1 VKKKKSLSRS
11 ILIGLG
17 VALVVVVY
25 AYGFQVTE
33 VNFEETRS
41 EIRLTQ
47 LTRIIRA
54 LAHPNVFEY
63 EQEEVLVE
71 APVYLPCPAG
81 EIDYPE
87 PDTSLPYLLL
97 VPYCEEAGEFIIVQ
111 GENFLPGTRGP
122 INFIPPSGASLT
134 IGSFEVDNEGKFEE
148 TVKLPNRQPVEEAQI
163 IRVIARL
170 DVGWPYFS
178 EVAKATFNK
187 IVETIFLALLA
198 TTFGTLIA
206 IPLSFLAA
214 RNLMS
219 DVKSPMTSVSLMI
232 LGWLIGMALGGLAT
246 RSVAQ
251 LSVRLDDNWLVTG
264 GALVLSLIVAGFVLR
279 WAFSTEEEEQ
289 PPGVVLRVARIL
301 AMVLAALSVILASYL
316 TAHLLYVLGDYLMD
330 VLGSLDFIGFFVA
343 QTGEVL
349 RMVTPLGAALA
360 GGAVI
365 GGVFSQFGL
374 LLTDRFSKSTVRI
387 VDFILAGLTGAA
399 LFAIFGAI
407 IEWLYQFDN
416 LVETF
421 WIPAIVGVILGGL
434 LSLRVGPK
442 DSLPIG
448 MVIYTIMRTLLN
460 AIRAIEPL
468 IYVIIFVVWV
478 GIGPFAGALALALH
492 TIAALA
498 KLYSEQVESISPG
511 PLEAVTATGATRV
524 QTIVYAVVPQIVP
537 PYISFTMYRWDINVR
552 MSTIIG
558 FAGGGGIGF
567 LLQQNIRLLDYR
579 AAAVQMLAIAIVVA
593 SMDYISSALR
603 KRFV

>member
-1 VKKKKSLSRS
+1 
-11 ILIGLG
+11 
-17 VALVVVVY
+17 LVIVVY

-41 EIRLTQ
+41 ETRLTQ

-54 LAHPNVFEY
+54 LAHPNIFEY
-63 EQEEVLVE
+63 EQDEVFVE
-71 APVYLPCPAG
+71 ADVYLPCPAG
-81 EIDYPE
+81 DIDYPE
-87 PDTSLPYLLL
+87 PDTNGPYLLL
-97 VPYCEEAGEFIIVQ
+97 DPYCEQAGESIVVQ
-111 GENFLPGTRGP
+111 GDKFTPGTRGP

-134 IGSFEVDNEGKFEE
+134 IGKFDVDGEGKFEE
-148 TVKLPNRQPVEEAQI
+148 TVQLPNRQPLEEAQV
-163 IRVIARL
+163 IRVIARQ
-170 DVGWPYFS
+170 DVGLPYFS
-178 EVAKATFNK
+178 DVAKATFDK
-187 IVETIFLALLA
+187 ILETIFLALLA

-206 IPLSFLAA
+206 IPLSFMAA

-219 DVKSPMTSVSLMI
+219 DVKSPMMSVSLMI

-246 RSVAQ
+246 RYVAQ
-251 LSVRLDDNWLVTG
+251 LSERLVDNTLYAI
-264 GALVLSLIVAGFVLR
+264 GALILSLIVAGFALR
-279 WAFSTEEEEQ
+279 WAVSTEEEEQ
-289 PPGVVLRVARIL
+289 LPGIGLRAARIL
-301 AMVLAALSVILASYL
+301 AMLLAALSVILALYL
-316 TAHLLYVLGDYLMD
+316 FAHLLFVLGDFLMD
-330 VLGSLDFIGFFVA
+330 VLGLLDFIGFFVA

-349 RMVTPLGAALA
+349 RMVTPLAAALV
-360 GGAVI
+360 GGAVV

-374 LLTDRFSKSTVRI
+374 VLTDRSSLSMARI
-387 VDFILAGLTGAA
+387 VNLLLAGLTGAVLFA
-399 LFAIFGAI
+399 LFGAM
-407 IEWLYQFDN
+407 IEWLYQLAD
-416 LVETF
+416 LMKTF
-421 WIPAIVGVILGGL
+421 WIPAGVGALLGGL

-442 DSLPIG
+442 DLLPVG
-448 MVIYTIMRTLLN
+448 MVIYSVMRTLLN

-524 QTIVYAVVPQIVP
+524 QTIVYAVVPQIIP

>member
-1 VKKKKSLSRS
+1 
-11 ILIGLG
+11 
-17 VALVVVVY
+17 
-25 AYGFQVTE
+25 
-33 VNFEETRS
+33 
-41 EIRLTQ
+41 
-47 LTRIIRA
+47 
-54 LAHPNVFEY
+54 
-63 EQEEVLVE
+63 
-71 APVYLPCPAG
+71 
-81 EIDYPE
+81 
-87 PDTSLPYLLL
+87 
-97 VPYCEEAGEFIIVQ
+97 
-111 GENFLPGTRGP
+111 
-122 INFIPPSGASLT
+122 
-134 IGSFEVDNEGKFEE
+134 
-148 TVKLPNRQPVEEAQI
+148 
-163 IRVIARL
+163 
-170 DVGWPYFS
+170 
-178 EVAKATFNK
+178 
-187 IVETIFLALLA
+187 
-198 TTFGTLIA
+198 
-206 IPLSFLAA
+206 
-214 RNLMS
+214 
-219 DVKSPMTSVSLMI
+219 
-232 LGWLIGMALGGLAT
+232 
-246 RSVAQ
+246 
-251 LSVRLDDNWLVTG
+251 
-264 GALVLSLIVAGFVLR
+264 
-279 WAFSTEEEEQ
+279 
-289 PPGVVLRVARIL
+289 
-301 AMVLAALSVILASYL
+301 
-316 TAHLLYVLGDYLMD
+316 MD